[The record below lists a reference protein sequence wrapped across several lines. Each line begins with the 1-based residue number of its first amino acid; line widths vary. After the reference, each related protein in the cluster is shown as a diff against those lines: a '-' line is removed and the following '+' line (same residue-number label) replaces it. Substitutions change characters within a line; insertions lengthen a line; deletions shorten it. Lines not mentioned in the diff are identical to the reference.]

1 MNEYD
6 FIRLNSEN
14 FSDLLDL
21 MAVINGVA
29 PDPMQLQRKYET
41 QAIGA
46 AHVGFLA
53 YAKGEKKAAAFYG
66 VFPVRLFLNNA
77 EVLAAQSGD
86 TMTHP
91 NHRGKGLFVALAQKT
106 YAIAAQEGIQLVFGF
121 PNQNSYPG
129 FVKKLG
135 WQHPYN
141 MTAIDIWTPSVPFN
155 ILIKKTSSLAKY
167 QRKWLMFLLTRFFNP
182 VVNLPE
188 PCSSV
193 IGSGAFGV
201 LRDQAY
207 WDYKRGRNAA
217 YQIGGATVL
226 LKYDGDLVVGDILAP
241 DETITSVIRRL
252 QVVAALAGIVRI
264 KTYCSPKSDLAQILS
279 RKGRAR
285 ESLAYGYVAF
295 NASLQPDQLQF
306 TYFDYDTF

>member
-21 MAVINGVA
+21 MTVINGVA
-29 PDPMQLQRKYET
+29 PDPIQLQRKYET

-46 AHVGFLA
+46 PHIGFLA

-66 VFPVRLFLNNA
+66 VFPVRLYLDHA

-91 NHRGKGLFVALAQKT
+91 NHRGKGLFIALAQKT
-106 YAIAAQEGIQLVFGF
+106 YTVAAQEGIQLVFGF
-121 PNQNSYPG
+121 PNRNSYPG

-135 WQHPYN
+135 WQHPYT
-141 MTAIDIWTPSVPFN
+141 MAAIDIWTPSVPFN
-155 ILIKKTSSLAKY
+155 FLSKKIPSLEKF
-167 QRKWLMFLLTRFFNP
+167 QRKWLMFLLSKFFNP
-182 VVNLPE
+182 VVNPPE
-188 PCSSV
+188 SCSSV
-193 IGSGAFGV
+193 IGNRDFGV
-201 LRDQAY
+201 LRNQAY
-207 WDYKRGRNAA
+207 WDYKQGINAA
-217 YQIGGATVL
+217 YQISGATIL
-226 LKYDGDLVVGDILAP
+226 LKYDGDLVIGDVLAP
-241 DETITSVIRRL
+241 NEAIPSLIRRL

-264 KTYCSPKSDLAQILS
+264 KTYCSPKSALAQILS
-279 RKGRAR
+279 RKGRVR

-295 NASLQPDQLQF
+295 NASLHPERLQF